1 MGLFSGIKK
10 AFKKIVKGVKK
21 VVKKVARGI
30 KKVVKGIGKF
40 VGKLG
45 IVGQIG
51 LGLLLPGVG
60 AMFGKTAG
68 WLMKA
73 SNPLLKGA
81 GKFLNAAMNIGT
93 KAGNVFKT
101 ITGGVTK
108 VVGHVV
114 GSAANALGLDVP
126 FKNLTAKFG
135 INDGK
140 GIDIS
145 GKKFKDTFKVVGEQ
159 ASKLAESGKDLFSM
173 DTLTGE
179 HEYTKAYLD
188 KQDAKY
194 TKYGAKAVS
203 DRLDVNIDPET
214 GKPIVKKIELP
225 DAEGDSLLSK
235 TKTAPKKTFKE
246 AIKELP
252 GKMKE
257 AAIEG
262 IEELPGSIVSSVVSA
277 PSDYIETAVEGAAM
291 KEVGA
296 IPDQSTTVYNAS
308 VPTLNTSTADIGT
321 GGYET
326 GFNPNMYT
334 SNVNYISQ
342 NPYGQTATLHNA
354 YQNYMR
360 GAV

>member
-1 MGLFSGIKK
+1 MGFLSKAWKK
-10 AFKKIVKGVKK
+10 VKKGVKKIVKKVAKTVKS
-21 VVKKVARGI
+21 VVKK
-30 KKVVKGIGKF
+30 IGKF

-51 LGLLLPGVG
+51 LSLLLPGIG
-60 AMFGKTAG
+60 SMLGGTAG
-68 WLMKA
+68 WLMK
-73 SNPLLKGA
+73 SGSTILRGA
-81 GKFLNAAMNIGT
+81 GKFLNAAMNVGT
-93 KAGNVFKT
+93 KVGNVFKT
-101 ITGGVTK
+101 ITSGVTK

-145 GKKFKDTFKVVGEQ
+145 NKSFKDTFKVVGEQ
-159 ASKLAESGKDLFSM
+159 ASKLADAGKDLFSM

-179 HEYTKAYLD
+179 HKFTKAYLD
-188 KQDAKY
+188 KQDAKFDKFGSK
-194 TKYGAKAVS
+194 TVS
-203 DRLDVNIDPET
+203 DQLDVNIDPET

-235 TKTAPKKTFKE
+235 TAPKKSLTQ
-246 AIKELP
+246 AIKDLP

-257 AAIEG
+257 ATIEG
-262 IEELPGSIVSSVVSA
+262 IEKLPGAVVSSVVSA

-296 IPDQSTTVYNAS
+296 ISDTNVYNAA
-308 VPTLNTSTADIGT
+308 VPTIDTGTTDIGT

-334 SNVNYISQ
+334 SNINYISQ

>member
-10 AFKKIVKGVKK
+10 ALKKVARGVKKVVKKVAKGVKK
-21 VVKKVARGI
+21 VVKKV
-30 KKVVKGIGKF
+30 GKF

-51 LGLLLPGVG
+51 LSLLLPGVG
-60 AMFGKTAG
+60 SMLGSSAG

-73 SNPLLKGA
+73 SSPLLRGA
-81 GKFLNAAMNIGT
+81 GKFLNAAINVGT

-126 FKNLTAKFG
+126 FKTFTSKLGMNA
-135 INDGK
+135 GK

-145 GKKFKDTFKVVGEQ
+145 SKSFKDTFKVVGEQ

-179 HEYTKAYLD
+179 STYTKAYLD
-188 KQDAKY
+188 RQDAKY

-203 DRLDVNIDPET
+203 DQLDVNIDLET
-214 GKPIVKKIELP
+214 GKPIVKKIEMP
-225 DAEGDSLLSK
+225 TTGEAESLLSK
-235 TKTAPKKTFKE
+235 EVPKKTFTE
-246 AIKELP
+246 AVKELP
-252 GKMKE
+252 GKFKDEAIKGLEEAPGAIVQSVLDAPKE
-257 AAIEG
+257 Y
-262 IEELPGSIVSSVVSA
+262 V
-277 PSDYIETAVEGAAM
+277 ETYVEGKALDDA
-291 KEVGA
+291 GA
-296 IPDQSTTVYNAS
+296 IPDQNSFAAS
-308 VPTLNTSTADIGT
+308 VPTINTMTADIGT

-334 SNVNYISQ
+334 SNMNFISQ
-342 NPYGQTATLHNA
+342 NPIGQTATLHNA
-354 YQNYMR
+354 YQRFMQ

>member
-10 AFKKIVKGVKK
+10 AFKKVVKGVKK
-21 VVKKVARGI
+21 VVKKVAKGV
-30 KKVVKGIGKF
+30 KKVVKKVGKF

-45 IVGQIG
+45 VVGQIG
-51 LGLLLPGVG
+51 LSLLLPGVG
-60 AMFGKTAG
+60 SMLGSSAG

-73 SNPLLKGA
+73 SSPLLRGA
-81 GKFLNAAMNIGT
+81 GKFLNAAINVGT

-126 FKNLTAKFG
+126 FKTFTSKLG
-135 INDGK
+135 MGVDGK

-145 GKKFKDTFKVVGEQ
+145 GKNFKDTFKVVGEQ

-179 HEYTKAYLD
+179 STYTKAYLD
-188 KQDAKY
+188 RQDAKFS
-194 TKYGAKAVS
+194 KFGPKAVS
-203 DRLDVNIDPET
+203 DQLDVNIDLET
-214 GKPIVKKIELP
+214 GKPIVKKIEMP
-225 DAEGDSLLSK
+225 TTADAETSLLSNEV
-235 TKTAPKKTFKE
+235 PKKTFKE
-246 AIKELP
+246 AITELP
-252 GKMKE
+252 GKFKDK
-257 AAIEG
+257 AIEG
-262 IEELPGSIVSSVVSA
+262 LEAAPGAIVQSVLDA
-277 PSDYIETAVEGAAM
+277 PKEYIETYVEGKAM
-291 KEVGA
+291 DDAGA
-296 IPDQSTTVYNAS
+296 IPDQNSFAAS
-308 VPTLNTSTADIGT
+308 VPTINTMTADIGT

-334 SNVNYISQ
+334 SNTNFIAQ
-342 NPYGQTATLHNA
+342 NPIGQTATLHNA
-354 YQNYMR
+354 YQRFMQ

>member
-1 MGLFSGIKK
+1 MGFLSKTW
-10 AFKKIVKGVKK
+10 KKIKKGVKK
-21 VVKKVARGI
+21 VVKKVAKTV
-30 KKVVKGIGKF
+30 KKVVKKVGKF

-51 LGLLLPGVG
+51 LSLLLPGIG
-60 AMFGKTAG
+60 SMLGGTAG

-73 SNPLLKGA
+73 SSPLLKGA
-81 GKFLNAAMNIGT
+81 GKFLNAAMNVGT
-93 KAGNVFKT
+93 KVGNVFKT
-101 ITGGVTK
+101 ITSGVTK

-126 FKNLTAKFG
+126 FKNLTAKLG
-135 INDGK
+135 MGVDGK

-145 GKKFKDTFKVVGEQ
+145 NKHFSDTFKVVGEQ
-159 ASKLAESGKDLFSM
+159 ASKFADAGKDLFSM

-179 HEYTKAYLD
+179 HELTKAYLD

-203 DRLDVNIDPET
+203 DQLDVNIDPET

-235 TKTAPKKTFKE
+235 EAPKKTFKE
-246 AIKELP
+246 AIKDLP

-257 AAIEG
+257 ATIEG
-262 IEELPGSIVSSVVSA
+262 IEELPGTLVSSVLSA
-277 PSDYIETAVEGAAM
+277 PKDYIETAVEGAAL

-296 IPDQSTTVYNAS
+296 ISDTNVFNAA
-308 VPTLNTSTADIGT
+308 VPTIDTGTTDIGT

-334 SNVNYISQ
+334 SNINYISQ